1 MMLRDSCQKVN
12 AVSGKV
18 QNIQRNSIKGKC
30 RVFVS
35 LPDRFQN
42 KLYKDTMK
50 EELCQGNKAESPSE
64 DSRKYSKSVGAVI
77 KYRHSILSQPRFM
90 MNEKSS
96 GGRAKG
102 GGRWA
107 VKRKNHFTKV

>member
-1 MMLRDSCQKVN
+1 MIEKDDPGFVSKVN

-50 EELCQGNKAESPSE
+50 ERTLPGKQSGIAE
-64 DSRKYSKSVGAVI
+64 
-77 KYRHSILSQPRFM
+77 
-90 MNEKSS
+90 
-96 GGRAKG
+96 
-102 GGRWA
+102 
-107 VKRKNHFTKV
+107 

>member
-1 MMLRDSCQKVN
+1 MMIRDSCQKVN

-64 DSRKYSKSVGAVI
+64 ELNCNMKCEKI
-77 KYRHSILSQPRFM
+77 NELSFHTSFFY
-90 MNEKSS
+90 EK
-96 GGRAKG
+96 
-102 GGRWA
+102 
-107 VKRKNHFTKV
+107 NQ

>member
-1 MMLRDSCQKVN
+1 
-12 AVSGKV
+12 
-18 QNIQRNSIKGKC
+18 
-30 RVFVS
+30 
-35 LPDRFQN
+35 
-42 KLYKDTMK
+42 MK
-50 EELCQGNKAESPSE
+50 EELCQGNKPESPSE

-107 VKRKNHFTKV
+107 VKRKNHFTKVSDMPGRGSPRS

>member
-90 MNEKSS
+90 MNLRAAGQKEAED
-96 GGRAKG
+96 GR
-102 GGRWA
+102 
-107 VKRKNHFTKV
+107 